1 MPLIDADVHNSFADA
16 RAELR
21 PFLPRLWQEFAD
33 RHGIAVPP
41 AGYVSPVGVQR
52 EDARPPSGGLAGS
65 DPDHLIKD
73 HLDRYGIDYAILTGS
88 HVLGVS
94 THFDPDWGSALA
106 TAYNMNLTGR
116 WLDRSPRFRGSIV
129 INHSDPEAAA
139 REIERCAPDKRFVQ
153 VLMGAG
159 SNRLFGRPPHRWG
172 GRSAARTA
180 GSIPPPSEPGRT
192 FCRARSVQ
200 SRGRRRPDRNG

>member
-1 MPLIDADVHNSFADA
+1 MPLIDADVHNAFADA

-65 DPDHLIKD
+65 DPDHLVRD

-94 THFDPDWGSALA
+94 THFDPDWGTALA

-116 WLDRSPRFRGSIV
+116 WLDRSPRFRGSII
-129 INHSDPEAAA
+129 INHSDPAAGA
-139 REIERCAPDKRFVQ
+139 REI
-153 VLMGAG
+153 
-159 SNRLFGRPPHRWG
+159 
-172 GRSAARTA
+172 
-180 GSIPPPSEPGRT
+180 
-192 FCRARSVQ
+192 
-200 SRGRRRPDRNG
+200 